1 MIEAKSILDFW
12 FIESSPKIWFKKND
26 EFDALIRKRF
36 LNSIKKSLKTNIDDV
51 NIALD
56 TYLSLIILLD
66 QFTRNVFRNSSKSFE
81 GDNKAVKLTKIAID
95 NNFIKGSNHHYNSFF
110 LMPLMHSENILDHRL
125 GLPLF
130 KKFTNEN
137 TFKFALKHKDIIDK
151 FDRFPHR
158 NNVLGRISTKSEL
171 EFLKLPGSRF

>member
-12 FIESSPKIWFKKND
+12 FIESSPKMWFKKND

>member
-12 FIESSPKIWFKKND
+12 FIECSPKMWFKKND

-51 NIALD
+51 SIALD

-66 QFTRNVFRNSSKSFE
+66 QFTRNVFRNSFKSFE
-81 GDNKAVKLTKIAID
+81 GDNKAIKLTKIAID

-110 LMPLMHSENILDHRL
+110 LMPLMHSENIVDHKL

>member
-1 MIEAKSILDFW
+1 MTEKEDILKFW
-12 FIESSPKIWFKKND
+12 FKECNPEQWFKKD
-26 EFDALIRKRF
+26 DAFDQIIKNSFSNTIKDAIGGKMDDWENTETGCLALI
-36 LNSIKKSLKTNIDDV
+36 
-51 NIALD
+51 
-56 TYLSLIILLD
+56 IILD

-110 LMPLMHSENILDHRL
+110 LMPLMHSENILDHKL

-137 TFKFALKHKDIIDK
+137 TYKFALKHKDIIDK

>member
-1 MIEAKSILDFW
+1 MIETKSILDFW
-12 FIESSPKIWFKKND
+12 FRECSPKMWFKKCD
-26 EFDALIRKRF
+26 ELDSLIRSRF
-36 LNSIKKSLKTNIDDV
+36 LNTVKKSLKINIDEV
-51 NIALD
+51 NITLNI
-56 TYLSLIILLD
+56 YLSLIISLD
-66 QFTRNVFRNSSKSFE
+66 QFTRNIFRNSSKSFE

-95 NNFIKGSNHHYNSFF
+95 NNFIKGSNHHYNSFL
-110 LMPLMHSENILDHRL
+110 LMPLMHSENILDHKL

-171 EFLKLPGSRF
+171 KFLKLPGSRF

>member
-12 FIESSPKIWFKKND
+12 FIECSPKMWFKKND
-26 EFDALIRKRF
+26 KFDALIRNRF
-36 LNSIKKSLKTNIDDV
+36 LNLIKKSLKTNIEDV

-110 LMPLMHSENILDHRL
+110 FFFLMHSENILDHRL

>member
-12 FIESSPKIWFKKND
+12 FIECSPKMWFKKSN
-26 EFDALIRKRF
+26 EFDALIRSRF
-36 LNSIKKSLKTNIDDV
+36 LSTIKKSLKINIDEV

-110 LMPLMHSENILDHRL
+110 FNA
-125 GLPLF
+125 
-130 KKFTNEN
+130 TY
-137 TFKFALKHKDIIDK
+137 A
-151 FDRFPHR
+151 
-158 NNVLGRISTKSEL
+158 
-171 EFLKLPGSRF
+171 

>member
-12 FIESSPKIWFKKND
+12 FTECSPKMWFKKSD
-26 EFDALIRKRF
+26 EFDALIRNKF
-36 LNSIKKSLKTNIDDV
+36 LNSIKKSLKTNINDV

-110 LMPLMHSENILDHRL
+110 LMPLMHSENILDHQL

-137 TFKFALKHKDIIDK
+137 TFKFAVKHKDIIDK

>member
-12 FIESSPKIWFKKND
+12 FIECSPKMWFKKSN
-26 EFDALIRKRF
+26 EFDALIRSRF
-36 LNSIKKSLKTNIDDV
+36 LSTIKKSLKINIDEV

-95 NNFIKGSNHHYNSFF
+95 NNFIKGLNHHYNSFF

-171 EFLKLPGSRF
+171 EFLTLLGSRF

>member
-1 MIEAKSILDFW
+1 MNKV
-12 FIESSPKIWFKKND
+12 SPKMWFKKND
-26 EFDALIRKRF
+26 KFDALIRNRF
-36 LNSIKKSLKTNIDDV
+36 LNLIKKSLKTNIEDV

-171 EFLKLPGSRF
+171 EFLTLPGSRF

>member
-12 FIESSPKIWFKKND
+12 FIECSAKMWFKKSD
-26 EFDALIRKRF
+26 EFDALIRNKF
-36 LNSIKKSLKTNIDDV
+36 LNSIKKSLKTNINDV

-110 LMPLMHSENILDHRL
+110 LMPLMHSENILDHKL

-137 TFKFALKHKDIIDK
+137 TYKFALKHKDIIDK

>member
-12 FIESSPKIWFKKND
+12 FIECSPKMWFKKND

-81 GDNKAVKLTKIAID
+81 GDNKAIKLTKIAID
-95 NNFIKGSNHHYNSFF
+95 NNFIKGSNHYYNIFF
-110 LMPLMHSENILDHRL
+110 
-125 GLPLF
+125 
-130 KKFTNEN
+130 
-137 TFKFALKHKDIIDK
+137 
-151 FDRFPHR
+151 
-158 NNVLGRISTKSEL
+158 
-171 EFLKLPGSRF
+171 

>member
-12 FIESSPKIWFKKND
+12 FIECSPKMWFKKND
-26 EFDALIRKRF
+26 KFDALIRNRF
-36 LNSIKKSLKTNIDDV
+36 LNLIKKSLKTNIEDV

-171 EFLKLPGSRF
+171 EFLTLPGSRF

>member
-12 FIESSPKIWFKKND
+12 FIECSAKMWFKKSD
-26 EFDALIRKRF
+26 EFDALIRNKF
-36 LNSIKKSLKTNIDDV
+36 LNSIKKSLKTNINDV

-110 LMPLMHSENILDHRL
+110 LMPLMHSENILDHQL

-137 TFKFALKHKDIIDK
+137 TFKFAVKHKDIIDK

-158 NNVLGRISTKSEL
+158 NNILGRISTKSEL

>member
-12 FIESSPKIWFKKND
+12 FIECSAKMWFKKSD
-26 EFDALIRKRF
+26 EFDALIRNKF
-36 LNSIKKSLKTNIDDV
+36 LNSIKKSLKTNINDV

-110 LMPLMHSENILDHRL
+110 LMPLMHSENILDHQL

-137 TFKFALKHKDIIDK
+137 TFKFAVKHKDIIDK

>member
-12 FIESSPKIWFKKND
+12 FIECSPKMWFKKND
-26 EFDALIRKRF
+26 KFDALIRNRF
-36 LNSIKKSLKTNIDDV
+36 LNLIKKSLKTNIEDV

-110 LMPLMHSENILDHRL
+110 LMPLMHSENILDHKL

-137 TFKFALKHKDIIDK
+137 TFKFALKHKDIIDR

-171 EFLKLPGSRF
+171 EFLTLPGSRF

>member
-12 FIESSPKIWFKKND
+12 FIECTPQMWFKKNIKFD
-26 EFDALIRKRF
+26 ELIRSRF
-36 LNSIKKSLKTNIDDV
+36 LNAVKKSLKTNINDV

-110 LMPLMHSENILDHRL
+110 LMPLMHSENILDHQL

-137 TFKFALKHKDIIDK
+137 TFKFAVKHKDIIDK

>member
-1 MIEAKSILDFW
+1 M
-12 FIESSPKIWFKKND
+12 
-26 EFDALIRKRF
+26 
-36 LNSIKKSLKTNIDDV
+36 
-51 NIALD
+51 
-56 TYLSLIILLD
+56 D
-66 QFTRNVFRNSSKSFE
+66 QFTRNIFRNSPKSFE
-81 GDNKAVKLTKIAID
+81 GDNKARKLTKIAID

-110 LMPLMHSENILDHRL
+110 LMPLMHSENILDHQL

-137 TFKFALKHKDIIDK
+137 TFKFAVKHKDIIDK

>member
-12 FIESSPKIWFKKND
+12 FIECSPKMWFKKND
-26 EFDALIRKRF
+26 KFDALIRNRF
-36 LNSIKKSLKTNIDDV
+36 LNLIKKSLKTNIEDV

-137 TFKFALKHKDIIDK
+137 TFKFALKHKDIIDR

-171 EFLKLPGSRF
+171 EFLTLPGSRF

>member
-1 MIEAKSILDFW
+1 M
-12 FIESSPKIWFKKND
+12 WFKKSN
-26 EFDALIRKRF
+26 EFDAHIRSRF
-36 LNSIKKSLKTNIDDV
+36 LRTIKTSLKINIDEV

-56 TYLSLIILLD
+56 TYLSLIISLD
-66 QFTRNVFRNSSKSFE
+66 QFTRNIFRNNPRSFE
-81 GDNKAVKLTKIAID
+81 GDNKARKLTKIAID
-95 NNFIKGSNHHYNSFF
+95 NNFIQGSNYDYNSFF
-110 LMPLMHSENILDHRL
+110 LMPLMHSENILDHQL

-137 TFKFALKHKDIIDK
+137 TFKFAVKHKEIINQ

-158 NNVLGRISTKSEL
+158 NNILGRISTKAEL

>member
-12 FIESSPKIWFKKND
+12 FIESSPKMWFKKND
-26 EFDALIRKRF
+26 KFDALIRNRF

-81 GDNKAVKLTKIAID
+81 GDNKAIKLTKIAID
-95 NNFIKGSNHHYNSFF
+95 NNFIKGSNHHYNIFF

>member
-81 GDNKAVKLTKIAID
+81 GDNKAIKLTKIAID
-95 NNFIKGSNHHYNSFF
+95 NNFIKGSNHYYNIFF
-110 LMPLMHSENILDHRL
+110 
-125 GLPLF
+125 
-130 KKFTNEN
+130 
-137 TFKFALKHKDIIDK
+137 
-151 FDRFPHR
+151 
-158 NNVLGRISTKSEL
+158 
-171 EFLKLPGSRF
+171 

>member
-1 MIEAKSILDFW
+1 MTEAKAILDFW
-12 FIESSPKIWFKKND
+12 FIECTPQMWFKKNIKFD
-26 EFDALIRKRF
+26 ELIRSRF
-36 LNSIKKSLKTNIDDV
+36 LNAVKKSLKTNIEDV
-51 NIALD
+51 NVALD

-110 LMPLMHSENILDHRL
+110 LMPLMHSENILDHKL

-171 EFLKLPGSRF
+171 EFLTFPGSRF

>member
-12 FIESSPKIWFKKND
+12 FIECSPKMWFKKSD
-26 EFDALIRKRF
+26 EFDALIRNKF
-36 LNSIKKSLKTNIDDV
+36 LNSIKKSLKTNINDV

-110 LMPLMHSENILDHRL
+110 LMPLMHSENILDHQL

-137 TFKFALKHKDIIDK
+137 TFKFAVKHKDIIDK

>member
-1 MIEAKSILDFW
+1 
-12 FIESSPKIWFKKND
+12 
-26 EFDALIRKRF
+26 
-36 LNSIKKSLKTNIDDV
+36 
-51 NIALD
+51 
-56 TYLSLIILLD
+56 LLD

-110 LMPLMHSENILDHRL
+110 LMPLMHSENILDHQL

-137 TFKFALKHKDIIDK
+137 TFKFAVKHKDIIDK

-171 EFLKLPGSRF
+171 EFLTLPGSRF

>member
-12 FIESSPKIWFKKND
+12 FIECSPKMWFKKSD
-26 EFDALIRKRF
+26 EFDTLIRNRF
-36 LNSIKKSLKTNIDDV
+36 LNSIKKSLKTNINDV

-110 LMPLMHSENILDHRL
+110 LMPLMHSENILDHQL

-137 TFKFALKHKDIIDK
+137 TFKFAVKHKDIIDK

-158 NNVLGRISTKSEL
+158 NNILGRISTKSEL

>member
-12 FIESSPKIWFKKND
+12 FIECSPKMWFKKND
-26 EFDALIRKRF
+26 KFDALIRNRF
-36 LNSIKKSLKTNIDDV
+36 LNLIKKSLKTNIEDV

-151 FDRFPHR
+151 FDKFPHR

>member
-12 FIESSPKIWFKKND
+12 FIESSPKMWFKKSD

-81 GDNKAVKLTKIAID
+81 GDNKAIKLTKIAID
-95 NNFIKGSNHHYNSFF
+95 NNFIKGSNHYYNIFF
-110 LMPLMHSENILDHRL
+110 LMPLMHSENILDHKL

>member
-12 FIESSPKIWFKKND
+12 FIECSPKMWFKKSD
-26 EFDALIRKRF
+26 EFDTLIRNRF
-36 LNSIKKSLKTNIDDV
+36 LNSIKKSLKTNIEDV
-51 NIALD
+51 NVALD

-110 LMPLMHSENILDHRL
+110 LMPLMHSENILDHQL

-137 TFKFALKHKDIIDK
+137 TFKFAVKHKDIIDK

>member
-1 MIEAKSILDFW
+1 MIETKSILDFW
-12 FIESSPKIWFKKND
+12 FIECSPKMWFKKND
-26 EFDALIRKRF
+26 KFDALIRNRF
-36 LNSIKKSLKTNIDDV
+36 LNLIKKSLKTNIDDV